1 MKEQLVDRMKV
12 VLADTF
18 AFYLKTH
25 QYHWNV
31 EGPDFPQYH
40 EFLSNL
46 YEEVYG
52 SIDRIAE
59 EIRALGEYAPGS
71 FSRFQQ
77 LTSIVDSTSAPSAG
91 EMFNTLAS
99 DNQIVL
105 SSLMETY
112 RLAEEYNEIGL
123 SNFLQDRYDAHKK
136 HAWMLSSILKR
147 KQ

>member
-1 MKEQLVDRMKV
+1 MKEQLVEQMKV
-12 VLADTF
+12 VLADSF
-18 AFYLKTH
+18 AFYLKAH

-59 EIRALGEYAPGS
+59 EIRSLGEYAPGS

-77 LTSIVDSTSAPSAG
+77 LSSIADSTSAPSAG

-112 RLAEEYNEIGL
+112 RLAEEYSEIGL

-136 HAWMLSSILKR
+136 HAWMISSILKR

>member
-77 LTSIVDSTSAPSAG
+77 LSSIADSTSAPSAG

>member
-1 MKEQLVDRMKV
+1 MRERLIEQMKV
-12 VLADTF
+12 VLADSF

-25 QYHWNV
+25 QYHWNI

-40 EFLSNL
+40 EFLGNL

-52 SIDRIAE
+52 NVDRIAE

-71 FSRFQQ
+71 FSRFKE
-77 LTSIVDSTSAPSAG
+77 LSSIADSMNTPSAG
-91 EMFNTLAS
+91 EIFNTLAG

-105 SSLMETY
+105 ATLREAY
-112 RLAEEYNEIGL
+112 KLAEEYDEIGL

-136 HAWMLSSILKR
+136 HAWMLSAILKR
-147 KQ
+147 K